1 MRSFILT
8 SKYFKNHR
16 GQSHKTNTALVAL
29 TSLYVIGAAVAL
41 SAPYWVSSTSMLA
54 PLAAFAATPLGIG
67 VLAFVAIA
75 LTSLAISAIIKN
87 NEISELK
94 APKIVVNND
103 RKNSKET
110 ALLVTEDIL
119 MEMARNNQVK
129 DEEGKVE
136 KDKYYIDFSLEGKN
150 YRIIV
155 SMSQLI
161 NKLGN
166 TLLFEINSLK
176 EKNDESKFETV
187 DKTEWNKTLGLDKKG
202 AKEVNTYLGSVIAKQ
217 VAQEKRLD
225 S

>member
-1 MRSFILT
+1 MLT
-8 SKYFKNHR
+8 FKNHCR
-16 GQSHKTNTALVAL
+16 QFHKTNTALVAL

-67 VLAFVAIA
+67 ILAIVAIA
-75 LTSLAISAIIKN
+75 LVSSAIYAILKN

-136 KDKYYIDFSLEGKN
+136 KNKYYIDFSLEGKN

-155 SMSQLI
+155 SISQFI
-161 NKLGN
+161 NRLGN
-166 TLLFEINSLK
+166 TLLFKIDSLEVKNK
-176 EKNDESKFETV
+176 EGKFETV
-187 DKTEWNKTLGLDKKG
+187 DETEWNKTLGLDKKG
-202 AKEVNTYLGSVIAKQ
+202 AEEVNTYLGSPIVKQ
-217 VAQEKRLD
+217 VASEEKAK

>member
-1 MRSFILT
+1 MLT
-8 SKYFKNHR
+8 FKNHC
-16 GQSHKTNTALVAL
+16 GQFHKTNTALVAL
-29 TSLYVIGAAVAL
+29 TALYVIGAAVAL
-41 SAPYWVSSTSMLA
+41 SSPYWVSSTSMLA

-67 VLAFVAIA
+67 I
-75 LTSLAISAIIKN
+75 LAIVAVALVSSAMYAISKN

-94 APKIVVNND
+94 APKIVVHND

-136 KDKYYIDFSLEGKN
+136 KGKHYIAFSLEGKN

-155 SMSQLI
+155 DINQLT
-161 NKLGN
+161 NMLGN
-166 TLLFEINSLK
+166 TLLFKISSLK
-176 EKNDESKFETV
+176 EKNDEGKFEAVNET
-187 DKTEWNKTLGLDKKG
+187 KWNKTLGLDKDG